1 MYIYVLKKDQNG
13 LIFFDFIKNCP
24 EYSEILRSVRYN
36 PDNDYIQVYANGVWN
51 NVVLAKLKFNGIFFA
66 NGAYN
71 VPYLMGFDYAGIYYQ
86 NPDCASMS
94 MGIGF
99 SGDGKIQITHTVHN
113 KTSGTPSQSSGGKY
127 ISKNKVNLKGYTNLQ
142 VIGYCT
148 AQETGIQNGFYFN
161 IYDQDTNTL
170 LIETLMPTGSNG
182 TVNINIAGIQREV
195 YFGGVIWKYCWGVG
209 ASAQNIGYIQSIIA
223 S

>member
-1 MYIYVLKKDQNG
+1 
-13 LIFFDFIKNCP
+13 
-24 EYSEILRSVRYN
+24 
-36 PDNDYIQVYANGVWN
+36 
-51 NVVLAKLKFNGIFFA
+51 
-66 NGAYN
+66 
-71 VPYLMGFDYAGIYYQ
+71 MGFDYAGIYYQ

-195 YFGGVIWKYCWGVG
+195 YFGGVIWKYNGVFG
-209 ASAQNIGYIQSIIA
+209 VEKKYCMRCGGYAIIPVWENQRAKGGLPSISEGLPSRRKKGGRCQCMLHIRI
-223 S
+223 

>member
-1 MYIYVLKKDQNG
+1 
-13 LIFFDFIKNCP
+13 
-24 EYSEILRSVRYN
+24 
-36 PDNDYIQVYANGVWN
+36 
-51 NVVLAKLKFNGIFFA
+51 
-66 NGAYN
+66 
-71 VPYLMGFDYAGIYYQ
+71 MGFDYAGIYYQ